1 MSATKEQI
9 LMKLN
14 IKIPGDAVIKV
25 HPDLN
30 NMMAIFDKKGEL
42 HWLVISM
49 NNAKGGGSN
58 GKD

>member
-1 MSATKEQI
+1 
-9 LMKLN
+9 MKLN
-14 IKIPGDAVIKV
+14 IKIPGDAVIKI